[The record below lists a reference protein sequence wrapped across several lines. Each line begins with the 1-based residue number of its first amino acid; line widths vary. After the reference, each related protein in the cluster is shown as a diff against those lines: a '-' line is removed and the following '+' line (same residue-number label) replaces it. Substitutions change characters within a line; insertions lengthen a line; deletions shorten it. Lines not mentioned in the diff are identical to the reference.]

1 MRCCVFRDEIEA
13 EHNEE
18 QNRYVL
24 ASREIGRFETPVRKQ
39 YYDSL

>member
-13 EHNEE
+13 EHNEV
-18 QNRYVL
+18 QNRHAV

-39 YYDSL
+39 YHDSV